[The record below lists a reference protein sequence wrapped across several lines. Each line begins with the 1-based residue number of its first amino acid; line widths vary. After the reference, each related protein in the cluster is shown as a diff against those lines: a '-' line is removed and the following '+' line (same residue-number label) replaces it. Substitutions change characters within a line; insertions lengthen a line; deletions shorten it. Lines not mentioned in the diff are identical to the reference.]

1 MTEDAKPI
9 FLSGMTVGN
18 IQPSATSTVDKLN
31 EIIDRLKSIDEV
43 LQEVD
48 QRLKDLEDYR

>member
-1 MTEDAKPI
+1 MSDPVPSFTEVM
-9 FLSGMTVGN
+9 S
-18 IQPSATSTVDKLN
+18 STPNPVVEKLT